1 MMRVCG
7 VQLASKAEPIAKDV
21 THGVIRPGAKQ
32 VAQTAERLG
41 DDEHRQRVQVATQ
54 KLASQVCPSVT
65 SFKLSFASNICTYVS
80 TYVVVLADSL
90 ALHNFFKERKQL
102 LGRFLTGYGQLTPV

>member
-1 MMRVCG
+1 M
-7 VQLASKAEPIAKDV
+7 QLASKAEPIAKDV

-65 SFKLSFASNICTYVS
+65 SSSFPSPAPYF
-80 TYVVVLADSL
+80 VVLADPL
-90 ALHNFFKERKQL
+90 ALDKFSKERKQHQ
-102 LGRFLTGYGQLTPV
+102 GRFLIGYVKLAPV